1 MARVVDIS
9 LPTGAQHPAAAA
21 EAKRWGIE
29 LQKDNDRAAAQQS
42 AHHVKK

>member
-1 MARVVDIS
+1 VVDIS
-9 LPTGAQHPAAAA
+9 LPTGAQHPAA